1 MKTIPAPSEGPGPS
15 PLLRTLHEVEAV
27 LRKAVADDEG
37 PLSLAEIG
45 RRMPAKSVRH
55 GTIRACV
62 DELNRLHLVTEDRRG
77 GVMWTLHADPR
88 FSEHKDLLKV
98 GTASVRDGRL
108 PEA

>member
-1 MKTIPAPSEGPGPS
+1 MAMKTIPAPSEGPGPS

-62 DELNRLHLVTEDRRG
+62 NELNRLHLVTEDRRR
-77 GVMWTLHADPR
+77 GVMWTLHEDPK
-88 FSEHKDLLKV
+88 FWDHKGLLKV
-98 GTASVRDGRL
+98 
-108 PEA
+108 